1 MASEGLF
8 SGCWTPATLR
18 TFQVPLRASQLK
30 VKAFYTRVGALADL
44 KISKACRNI
53 YRRIFSGGVIAWHG
67 RNDLRDTTALPF
79 AKLTRIDIPVR
90 SNSRTRVGAVRT
102 HVRFQRCCGQE
113 CPRAGVGGSIKM
125 CPGAALGIK
134 GGAFAL
140 YSFGANLF
148 DILAVLCVIGPW
160 QTRDGPTFQWSP
172 SLSARSSGAT
182 VRMRFSSVS
191 RSGPGALPSNAVRRI
206 TSCAS
211 GADCSSW

>member
-67 RNDLRDTTALPF
+67 RNDLRDTTGLPF

-90 SNSRTRVGAVRT
+90 SNFRTLVYAVST
-102 HVRFQRCCGQE
+102 LVRSQRCCGQE
-113 CPRAGVGGSIKM
+113 CPRAGGG
-125 CPGAALGIK
+125 
-134 GGAFAL
+134 
-140 YSFGANLF
+140 
-148 DILAVLCVIGPW
+148 
-160 QTRDGPTFQWSP
+160 
-172 SLSARSSGAT
+172 
-182 VRMRFSSVS
+182 VRMRPYRLFLSDDEPPCEAGADTAGAEGGEYVGRDSTAGARGAETAGGGEYERV
-191 RSGPGALPSNAVRRI
+191 GCGVKAGAGALHRA
-206 TSCAS
+206 CA
-211 GADCSSW
+211 GAGA

>member
-67 RNDLRDTTALPF
+67 RNDLRDTTGLPF

-90 SNSRTRVGAVRT
+90 SNVFRGNGQQVRAVSAFGRG
-102 HVRFQRCCGQE
+102 CGQE
-113 CPRAGVGGSIKM
+113 CPRAAKHIPHHANAKLTSGS
-125 CPGAALGIK
+125 
-134 GGAFAL
+134 
-140 YSFGANLF
+140 S
-148 DILAVLCVIGPW
+148 AVSTASKVHPSMEEFSPW
-160 QTRDGPTFQWSP
+160 ADPA
-172 SLSARSSGAT
+172 SA
-182 VRMRFSSVS
+182 
-191 RSGPGALPSNAVRRI
+191 
-206 TSCAS
+206 
-211 GADCSSW
+211 

>member
-67 RNDLRDTTALPF
+67 RNDLRDTTGLPF

-90 SNSRTRVGAVRT
+90 SLSRTRTWLGFVACFRKT
-102 HVRFQRCCGQE
+102 RCCGQE
-113 CPRAGVGGSIKM
+113 CPRAALNGYEPSRFAARRNK
-125 CPGAALGIK
+125 PGCLKYPRIRESA
-134 GGAFAL
+134 
-140 YSFGANLF
+140 
-148 DILAVLCVIGPW
+148 GPL
-160 QTRDGPTFQWSP
+160 QPGTIRGPP
-172 SLSARSSGAT
+172 SLKRPWELGGLGCAQGLCNRRVMRALTGRGRCAKLSLKLVQDFPCH
-182 VRMRFSSVS
+182 VR
-191 RSGPGALPSNAVRRI
+191 G
-206 TSCAS
+206 
-211 GADCSSW
+211 

>member
-67 RNDLRDTTALPF
+67 RNDLRDTTGLPF

-90 SNSRTRVGAVRT
+90 LFVSVGQCNSPAPT
-102 HVRFQRCCGQE
+102 HFPEASRM
-113 CPRAGVGGSIKM
+113 P
-125 CPGAALGIK
+125 P
-134 GGAFAL
+134 
-140 YSFGANLF
+140 
-148 DILAVLCVIGPW
+148 IG
-160 QTRDGPTFQWSP
+160 P
-172 SLSARSSGAT
+172 SLSAFVPRFNRIPMLSLPNSTHSGWSFIVMPPSSDLCLPSSGFCFLLSA
-182 VRMRFSSVS
+182 F
-191 RSGPGALPSNAVRRI
+191 
-206 TSCAS
+206 
-211 GADCSSW
+211 